1 MTDTESAPGV
11 SLLSPFCQDTAHG
24 RELRER
30 VIRGETAA
38 AEGTVPIQ
46 FWPVL
51 VAAKADDK
59 VLSNTEFNKVNR
71 RHTRGEFR
79 RAVRGMANGSAP
91 GKSGLS
97 YAELKCMSD
106 DMLDLLSDLCN
117 ISVESGVVF
126 SDWCEEIVYMIPKE
140 SGVDLLEK
148 QRPLKL
154 QEALRKVT
162 VGIKKNRMAKL
173 WHKFDICDESQYAF
187 LKGRST
193 IQPAMIKRLLLERA
207 RYHGLSMVVAD
218 IDFNKAYDSIDRHI
232 KEMALRRLG
241 IGYVT
246 IDYLLEF
253 DRRNVQRVRTY
264 YGDSETFGC
273 ERGTRWHAYARFR
286 G

>member
-1 MTDTESAPGV
+1 MVRESDGEARVDAKGKVVLQMVVVTDIVAHLKHKAERIRQWMSREGLEDERKWMTDTESAPGV

-140 SGVDLLEK
+140 SGVALL
-148 QRPLKL
+148 
-154 QEALRKVT
+154 
-162 VGIKKNRMAKL
+162 
-173 WHKFDICDESQYAF
+173 
-187 LKGRST
+187 
-193 IQPAMIKRLLLERA
+193 
-207 RYHGLSMVVAD
+207 
-218 IDFNKAYDSIDRHI
+218 
-232 KEMALRRLG
+232 
-241 IGYVT
+241 
-246 IDYLLEF
+246 
-253 DRRNVQRVRTY
+253 
-264 YGDSETFGC
+264 
-273 ERGTRWHAYARFR
+273 
-286 G
+286 